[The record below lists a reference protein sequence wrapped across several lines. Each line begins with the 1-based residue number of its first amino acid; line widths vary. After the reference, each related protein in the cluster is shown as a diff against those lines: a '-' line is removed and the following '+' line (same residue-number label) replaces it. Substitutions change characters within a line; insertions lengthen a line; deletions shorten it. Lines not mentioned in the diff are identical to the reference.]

1 MTRGAPA
8 VGPVALLVVLAT
20 VALVLRILGA
30 LDPLWLDEIWSLER
44 ALAVDGWRGVFTSIH
59 SDNNHWLVSLWL
71 RALGDERPEWAL
83 RLPST
88 VLGALS
94 VPAAWLAGRRRAGAA
109 AGGVAAGVVAIA
121 YPLVHYGSEARGY
134 APAIFFLLA
143 SVWLLERFADGGRR
157 RDAIGF
163 AAAATLGVAS
173 HLTFTF
179 ALAALAADRLLRPGP
194 RRSRALVPFLVPLS
208 ALALLFVVDLRHWT
222 VAGGDP
228 LPAGRGLADATAW
241 LVGARP
247 GGAGALVTAGLL
259 LVASLRSSRRAG
271 DVTALLLPWVAATA
285 AGAAYVPPRYFVV
298 PLVLPLLA
306 LAELAA
312 DALRRGG
319 RAGRVAVGIG
329 AAFFLLHQSFFL
341 REFLEHGRGPTRTVI
356 ETMLRTSR
364 NPEDVTVAFDFAP
377 RGETVVR
384 HHARLRPGGAA
395 LRVVEPGTEAP
406 PEFRLHHV
414 FAGGPDVGDRFVDAA
429 GHAYVL
435 VRRDDHFGLS
445 GWTWLLYRRAT

>member
-1 MTRGAPA
+1 MTRAAPA
-8 VGPVALLVVLAT
+8 VGPVALLVLLAT
-20 VALVLRILGA
+20 VALVLRALGA

-44 ALAVDGWRGVFTSIH
+44 ALAVDDWRAVLTSIR

-71 RALGDERPEWAL
+71 RALGEDRPAWAL
-83 RLPST
+83 RLPSI

-109 AGGVAAGVVAIA
+109 AGGVAAALVALS
-121 YPLVHYGSEARGY
+121 YPFVHYGSEARGY

-143 SVWLLERFADGGRR
+143 SVWLLERFAADGRR

-179 ALAALAADRLLRPGP
+179 ALAALALDRLLRPGP
-194 RRSRALVPFLVPLS
+194 RRGRALVPFLVPL
-208 ALALLFVVDLRHWT
+208 AVLALLFVVDLRHWT

-228 LPAGRGLADATAW
+228 LPAGRGFADATAW

-247 GGAGALVTAGLL
+247 GGPGAVVTAGLL
-259 LVASLRSSRRAG
+259 LLASLRSSRRAG
-271 DVTALLLPWVAATA
+271 DVAALLLPWVAATVA
-285 AGAAYVPPRYFVV
+285 RAEYVPPRYFIV
-298 PLVLPLLA
+298 PLALPLLA
-306 LAELAA
+306 LAELGA
-312 DALRRGG
+312 DGLRRGG
-319 RAGRVAVGIG
+319 LAGRVAVGLG
-329 AAFFLLHQSFFL
+329 AAYFLLHQSFFL
-341 REFLEHGRGPTRTVI
+341 REFLEHGRGPTTAVI

-364 NPEDVTVAFDFAP
+364 TPEDVTVAFDFAP
-377 RGETVVR
+377 RGATVVR
-384 HHARLRPGGAA
+384 HHARRRPGGAA
-395 LRVVEPGTEAP
+395 LRVVDPAAGAP

-429 GHAYVL
+429 GTPYVL